1 MCERVLSR
9 SPRWIW
15 IVFIAGGSLGIG
27 YWVFEG
33 IHSVLGLL

>member
-1 MCERVLSR
+1 MKFAR
-9 SPRWIW
+9 